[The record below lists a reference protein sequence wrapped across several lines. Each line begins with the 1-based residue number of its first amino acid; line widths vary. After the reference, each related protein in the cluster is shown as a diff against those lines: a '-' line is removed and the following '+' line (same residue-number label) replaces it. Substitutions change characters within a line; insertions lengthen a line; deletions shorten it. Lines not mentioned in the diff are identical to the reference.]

1 MATFEHTTVLLHEAI
16 AALNVRPDGIYVDC
30 TLGGGGHSREI
41 LQQLGPEG
49 HLYSFDQDQSAYL
62 TAHHVDT
69 RSRGQHHQIVA
80 TKRRDHKLP
89 RQRGQGPEHLV
100 QSSSW
105 QSYF

>member
-49 HLYSFDQDQSAYL
+49 HFAYM
-62 TAHHVDT
+62 
-69 RSRGQHHQIVA
+69 R
-80 TKRRDHKLP
+80 
-89 RQRGQGPEHLV
+89 
-100 QSSSW
+100 W
-105 QSYF
+105 